1 VLQQAGPAAAQ
12 QLRAQGRPAPFHCDT
27 CGRQFSTSAYLSQH
41 RRIHSGQ
48 KPYGCKYCD
57 KRFTQLS
64 HVQQHE
70 RIHTG
75 DKPYRCWQCAK
86 SFTQMS
92 NLQSHQ
98 RQHMKDKPH
107 RCEACYMCFDSKDE
121 LDTHAAAKH
130 STNRYSK
137 VLVCR
142 VCGKNYNSETYL
154 NKHLAKH
161 KDPTQVSPIGCKSVA
176 SSSPSAEV

>member
-1 VLQQAGPAAAQ
+1 LCFNKQDLLLHNSSVHKADP
-12 QLRAQGRPAPFHCDT
+12 RPFHCDT

-57 KRFTQLS
+57 KALS

-75 DKPYRCWQCAK
+75 DKPYRCWQAI
-86 SFTQMS
+86 
-92 NLQSHQ
+92 Q
-98 RQHMKDKPH
+98 RQHMKDKAAQM
-107 RCEACYMCFDSKDE
+107 RACYMCFDSKDE

-130 STNRYSK
+130 ST
-137 VLVCR
+137 
-142 VCGKNYNSETYL
+142 
-154 NKHLAKH
+154 
-161 KDPTQVSPIGCKSVA
+161 TQVQQGTRLPGLRQELQLGDA
-176 SSSPSAEV
+176 T

>member
-1 VLQQAGPAAAQ
+1 LCFNKQDLLLHNSSVHKADP
-12 QLRAQGRPAPFHCDT
+12 RPFHCDT
-27 CGRQFSTSAYLSQH
+27 CGRQFSTSATSASIVEFTAARSRTAATRENPH
-41 RRIHSGQ
+41 RRQALPLLAVRQEFH
-48 KPYGCKYCD
+48 
-57 KRFTQLS
+57 
-64 HVQQHE
+64 
-70 RIHTG
+70 
-75 DKPYRCWQCAK
+75 
-86 SFTQMS
+86 QMS

-130 STNRYSK
+130 STNRLRWCGVSAAWYSK

-161 KDPTQVSPIGCKSVA
+161 KDPTQGSVTDRLQVGGLVFA
-176 SSSPSAEV
+176 KV